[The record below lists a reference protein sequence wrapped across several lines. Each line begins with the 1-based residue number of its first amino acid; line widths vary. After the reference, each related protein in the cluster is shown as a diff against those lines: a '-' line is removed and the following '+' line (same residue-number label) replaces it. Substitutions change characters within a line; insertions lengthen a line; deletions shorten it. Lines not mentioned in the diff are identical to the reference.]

1 MIMVWAAV
9 VLASSSY
16 QCFVVSMFLM
26 LTMEDSGS
34 FFQYLLVFFF
44 FHLYSDFLLPE
55 YNITFVLEQ
64 IIPLFYSLILHGFW
78 LCLGSHLRKS
88 DCRTRMYVWLC
99 KSGLHF
105 FLSIITAFELC
116 FQVTSYKLTSD
127 TLVSFTGSG
136 YPGSEISPTYSWLC
150 WEFLPF

>member
-1 MIMVWAAV
+1 MQFILLGLQVSMEFFQLCLSNSIPSQILFCPLLGNLTKGLFGILCENKRKCSKLCLIYVMIMVWAAV

-16 QCFVVSMFLM
+16 QCFVVSIFLM

-64 IIPLFYSLILHGFW
+64 IIPLFYSLILHGF
-78 LCLGSHLRKS
+78 
-88 DCRTRMYVWLC
+88 
-99 KSGLHF
+99 
-105 FLSIITAFELC
+105 
-116 FQVTSYKLTSD
+116 
-127 TLVSFTGSG
+127 
-136 YPGSEISPTYSWLC
+136 
-150 WEFLPF
+150 